1 PVSLTLDPKLFGV
14 DSMNYIAK
22 ADISTLPKPDI
33 STLPLQGGQVPC
45 PRVQPAGEQPRGL
58 HYRDLNAWAESAHA
72 TVRRQLTVYDYRAV
86 RFTVRRRL
94 AV

>member
-33 STLPLQGGQVPC
+33 STLPLQGGQGSS
-45 PRVQPAGEQPRGL
+45 VQWTELRPRGDSCDVNS
-58 HYRDLNAWAESAHA
+58 RTGCS
-72 TVRRQLTVYDYRAV
+72 TVV
-86 RFTVRRRL
+86 
-94 AV
+94 

>member
-33 STLPLQGGQVPC
+33 STLPLHTLRFSANQATLACAALLLPFAS
-45 PRVQPAGEQPRGL
+45 PRMR
-58 HYRDLNAWAESAHA
+58 N
-72 TVRRQLTVYDYRAV
+72 
-86 RFTVRRRL
+86 
-94 AV
+94 

>member
-33 STLPLQGGQVPC
+33 STLPLQGGQFVI
-45 PRVQPAGEQPRGL
+45 QGIA
-58 HYRDLNAWAESAHA
+58 LNYLAHA
-72 TVRRQLTVYDYRAV
+72 FKLRYCSPCAGSYCNYHRVG
-86 RFTVRRRL
+86 
-94 AV
+94 